1 MSQPIRICLWSG
13 PRNIS
18 TALMYSFAQ
27 RADTAVFDEPLYA
40 HYLSKTPAREYHPG
54 AAQVIAEMENDGE
67 KVVQHLILGNRAAP
81 VLFFK
86 HMTHHLN
93 DLDWSF
99 MRQTVNI
106 ILTRDPYDMLPSYAR
121 QVEQPALHDVG
132 YALHLELLDFL
143 RGIGQEPPVLDSKQ
157 TLLNPRGVLRK
168 LCDQIGIPFDE
179 AMLSW
184 QPGARPERW
193 VVGQKIGTMRC
204 TARPDSK
211 LTAVKRSHFRS
222 RYGRCSPNAS
232 RITKNCPSWPFRP
245 EKSRGFRELTG

>member
-40 HYLSKTPAREYHPG
+40 HYLSKTPARDYHPG
-54 AAQVIAEMENDGE
+54 AEQVIAEMENDGE
-67 KVVQHLILGNRAAP
+67 KVVQHLILGNQSAP

-132 YALHLELLDFL
+132 YALHLELLDYL
-143 RGIGQEPPVLDSKQ
+143 RRIGQEPPVLDSKQ

-184 QPGARPERW
+184 QPGARPEDGSW
-193 VVGQKIGTMRC
+193 
-204 TARPDSK
+204 ARYWYHAVHRSTGFQTYSRKEEPFPEQLRPLLAECQPYYEK
-211 LTAVKRSHFRS
+211 LSAL
-222 RYGRCSPNAS
+222 A
-232 RITKNCPSWPFRP
+232 IQA
-245 EKSRGFRELTG
+245 